1 LAKQNAFDCITGCTK
16 LALNGIK
23 IALQVA
29 LQVALIGITDCVMLA
44 LEFISI
50 TVYILW
56 DND

>member
-1 LAKQNAFDCITGCTK
+1 

-44 LEFISI
+44 LEFIGI